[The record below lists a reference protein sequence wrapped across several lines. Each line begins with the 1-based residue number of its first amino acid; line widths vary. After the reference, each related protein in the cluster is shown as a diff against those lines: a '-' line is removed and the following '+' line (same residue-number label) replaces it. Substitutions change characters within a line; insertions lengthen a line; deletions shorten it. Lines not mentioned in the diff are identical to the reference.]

1 MKKILGLILC
11 LMLVVSVSGCARS
24 GKVTT
29 APQKNIDEVTEEVVE
44 EIKIPT
50 LEVGKSYG
58 NGDILY
64 ERSLGRITLNNDGSV
79 ETSNCVRDGG
89 CIDGRGS
96 YVIDGTTLTIT
107 LNETYMLFE
116 WEKLPSPDIDTY
128 TITDNNT
135 FTDGNYTYKLED

>member
-1 MKKILGLILC
+1 MKKILSLFLC
-11 LMLVVSVSGCARS
+11 LMLVISVSGCARS

-29 APQKNIDEVTEEVVE
+29 APPKNNDEVIEEEVKV
-44 EIKIPT
+44 PT

-64 ERSLGRITLNNDGSV
+64 ERSLGRITLNSDGSV
-79 ETSNCVRDGG
+79 RTSNCVRDGG

-96 YVIDGTTLTIT
+96 YIIDGTTLTVT
-107 LNETYMLFE
+107 VSETKMLDM
-116 WEKLPSPDIDTY
+116 WEQLPSPDIDTY